1 MPGYVTLA
9 PLKHNHFLFHIW
21 DPCCC
26 LAFLCIP
33 SVHHLC
39 AHCACPFLA
48 QDCTQTQSLLPR
60 VLCVLQ
66 CCRAHCSSTPP
77 GPSSRMTTASQMRQ
91 PSKPLSRLGC
101 CQVRCLSGERSTY
114 INVFR
119 VSAGR
124 QDAIG
129 ASRSFVG
136 EYLQLHLCVW
146 GHYWF
151 QCVAQ
156 LIALFCMLLQVL
168 YTCPTKAPQANPS

>member
-1 MPGYVTLA
+1 
-9 PLKHNHFLFHIW
+9 
-21 DPCCC
+21 
-26 LAFLCIP
+26 
-33 SVHHLC
+33 
-39 AHCACPFLA
+39 
-48 QDCTQTQSLLPR
+48 
-60 VLCVLQ
+60 
-66 CCRAHCSSTPP
+66 
-77 GPSSRMTTASQMRQ
+77 MT
-91 PSKPLSRLGC
+91 
-101 CQVRCLSGERSTY
+101 
-114 INVFR
+114 VFR

-136 EYLQLHLCVW
+136 EYLQMHLCVW